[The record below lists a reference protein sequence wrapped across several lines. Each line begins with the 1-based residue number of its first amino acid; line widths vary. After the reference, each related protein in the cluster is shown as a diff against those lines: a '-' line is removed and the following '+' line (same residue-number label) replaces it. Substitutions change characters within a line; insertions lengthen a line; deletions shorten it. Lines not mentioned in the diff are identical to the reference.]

1 MIRHLILA
9 CCGLSLIGC
18 TSMFTGRMADNLG
31 DAILSQNDPKI
42 VAAGIPGYLI
52 MLDSLVMGSPDD
64 PALLSASA
72 GLYSAYA
79 TLFVEEPERA
89 KKLTDKALTYARQ
102 AICEEEEQICNTDQG
117 AIDEFKLALA
127 EVDKDEIKLLFTYGS
142 AWAGWVQTHKDDW
155 NAIAQVAKIEAVM
168 KRVAELDETYEW
180 GRAYL
185 YLGVINSQL
194 PPALGGKP
202 ELGREYFEK
211 AIKLS
216 EGRDLVAKVE
226 LARNYARLMFDQELH
241 DRLLNEV
248 LSADPN
254 YKTLTLSNTIAQQQ
268 AQELLATSKEYF
280 ED

>member
-1 MIRHLILA
+1 
-9 CCGLSLIGC
+9 
-18 TSMFTGRMADNLG
+18 MFTGRMADNLG